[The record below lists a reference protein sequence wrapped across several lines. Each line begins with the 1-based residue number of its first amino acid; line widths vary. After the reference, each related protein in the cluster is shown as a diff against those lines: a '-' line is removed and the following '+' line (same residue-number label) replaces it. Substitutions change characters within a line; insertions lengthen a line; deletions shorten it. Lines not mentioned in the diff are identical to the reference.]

1 MNNIVDKIHV
11 LDDIVPIEYQNY
23 IINFLTTH
31 PIWSA
36 NGFLEN
42 TTYLNNE
49 EMYEFFDDPNKISQ
63 NTYEDIQLVLN
74 GMLEGDIKNPHFY
87 NLLQPLYFIQSYFG
101 YSFEFIPH
109 RIKANLQTRTTQ
121 KQPNKHNT
129 PHTDIAQYA
138 SNFLTIIYYVVD
150 SDGDTIIFNEKD
162 MPGEKISNLTIKQ
175 TVSPK
180 QGRVIIFPTNTFHT
194 GNHPSNFPG
203 RIVMNYNIEIRP
215 T

>member
-1 MNNIVDKIHV
+1 MKRSERIITISGTLNPQARHSTEQNISTEK
-11 LDDIVPIEYQNY
+11 
-23 IINFLTTH
+23 
-31 PIWSA
+31 
-36 NGFLEN
+36 
-42 TTYLNNE
+42 
-49 EMYEFFDDPNKISQ
+49 
-63 NTYEDIQLVLN
+63 
-74 GMLEGDIKNPHFY
+74 
-87 NLLQPLYFIQSYFG
+87 PL
-101 YSFEFIPH
+101 
-109 RIKANLQTRTTQ
+109 
-121 KQPNKHNT
+121 
-129 PHTDIAQYA
+129 A